1 MTDRLFNL
9 TKRILSISDIGLLYS
24 KDGYDAE
31 RYTELNEIGIEL
43 MSILSN
49 HQVEVVK
56 NFYVRN
62 KDYPTPKVDI
72 GGLMFNAA
80 NEILLVKESIDGCW
94 TLPGGWADIGLSPS
108 EVIAK
113 EFREETGLDVR
124 TTKLLAVFD
133 KKCHPHPPQPY
144 YVYKMVFLCEPTD
157 KIIIKK
163 GFDILDVSFFDIND
177 LPVLSEDRILKYQIE
192 QLYNKVLANDPA
204 VLYD

>member
-72 GGLMFNAA
+72 RGLMFNAA

-204 VLYD
+204 VFI